1 MDNLLLEGAILGQV
15 DALCLVLVDL
25 TLKSCDLLILLHL
38 QLRLGAA
45 GLQLSQF
52 LLNGDHVLA
61 VSLKEVFLMLL

>member
-45 GLQLSQF
+45 GLQL
-52 LLNGDHVLA
+52 G
-61 VSLKEVFLMLL
+61 